1 VKKYSAVIFDWDGTI
16 MDSTFSIVSSLQAAC
31 REVGLP
37 IPDKQQASWVIG
49 LSLDRALYHCVPD
62 LTEQQLPQFLAA
74 YRKHYYEVDK
84 TLRLFEGMNE
94 VLDALGSQQTR
105 LAVATGKSRR
115 GLDRALAQSALTT
128 RFHTTRCAD
137 ETAGKPDP
145 QMLYEILE
153 ELALQPEEVLM
164 VGDTTHDIHMAHS
177 AGIDS
182 MAVTYGAH
190 DPATLAGANP
200 LIMVDTVND
209 LRQWMFARLI

>member
-1 VKKYSAVIFDWDGTI
+1 MKKYSAVIFDWDGTI
-16 MDSTFSIVSSLQAAC
+16 MDSTYSIVSSLQAAC

-37 IPDKQQASWVIG
+37 VPDKQQASWVIG

-62 LTEQQLPQFLAA
+62 LTEQQLPKFLAA

-84 TLRLFEGMNE
+84 TLRLFEGMDE
-94 VLDALGSQQTR
+94 VLATLGNNQTR

-115 GLDRALAQSALTT
+115 GLDRALAQSQLEK

-145 QMLYEILE
+145 KMLYEILE
-153 ELALQPEEVLM
+153 ELTLQPEEVLM

-177 AGIDS
+177 AGMDS

-190 DPATLAGANP
+190 DPATLEEATP
-200 LIMVDTVND
+200 LVMVDTVED
-209 LRQWMFARLI
+209 LGKWMFERLA